1 MAYPRIDPRE
11 FLKRLPLFNDFGA
24 EELSAIAAATTEVHV
39 ARGTAVFQRGD
50 PCNGFHTVIFG
61 QVKLGF
67 VSVQGNEKIV
77 EVIGPGHSF
86 GEALMFMERPYILN
100 AHAMVDTMLL
110 HISKQ
115 AIFSELERNPAFARR
130 MLAGMSRRLHGLI
143 SDVESYSLRSGSQRI
158 VGYLLKDEPENDG
171 VRIMLGMSKKMLA
184 SRLNLTPE
192 YFSRVLHELVE
203 KGMIAVSGREI
214 TILDLARLR
223 AFEG

>member
-77 EVIGPGHSF
+77 EVVGPGHSF

-100 AHAMVDTMLL
+100 AHAMADTMLL

-115 AIFSELERNPAFARR
+115 AIFGELERNPAFARR

-158 VGYLLKDEPENDG
+158 VGYLLKEEPEDDG
-171 VRIMLGMSKKMLA
+171 ARIMLGMSKKMLA

>member
-1 MAYPRIDPRE
+1 MASHRIDPRD
-11 FLKRLPLFNDFGA
+11 FLKRLPLFTDFGA
-24 EELSAIAAATTEVHV
+24 DELNAIAAATTEQHV

-67 VSVQGNEKIV
+67 VSAQGNEKIV
-77 EVIGPGHSF
+77 EVVGPGHSF

-100 AHAMVDTMLL
+100 AHALSDTLLL
-110 HISKQ
+110 HISKNV
-115 AIFSELERNPAFARR
+115 IFGELERNPLLARR

-158 VGYLLKDEPENDG
+158 VGYLLKDEPAGDG
-171 VRIMLGMSKKMLA
+171 AQVVLGMSKKMLA

-192 YFSRVLHELVE
+192 YFSRVLHELVD
-203 KGMIAVSGREI
+203 KGMIAVQGREI
-214 TILDLARLR
+214 TILDIGRLR

>member
-1 MAYPRIDPRE
+1 MATHRIDPRD
-11 FLKRLPLFNDFGA
+11 FLKRLPLFADFGPD
-24 EELSAIAAATTEVHV
+24 ELNAIASATTEQHV

-67 VSVQGNEKIV
+67 VSAQGNEKIV
-77 EVIGPGHSF
+77 EVVGPGHSF

-100 AHAMVDTMLL
+100 AHAMADTLLL
-110 HISKQ
+110 HISKN
-115 AIFSELERNPAFARR
+115 AIFGELERNPLLARR

-158 VGYLLKDEPENDG
+158 VGYLLKDEPESDG
-171 VRIMLGMSKKMLA
+171 AQVVLGMSKKMLA

-192 YFSRVLHELVE
+192 YFSRVLHELVD
-203 KGMIAVSGREI
+203 KGMIAVRGREI
-214 TILDLARLR
+214 TILDLHRLR

>member
-77 EVIGPGHSF
+77 EVVGPGHSF
-86 GEALMFMERPYILN
+86 GEALMFMERPYILS
-100 AHAMVDTMLL
+100 AHAMVDSMLL
-110 HISKQ
+110 HISRQ
-115 AIFSELERNPAFARR
+115 AVFGELERNPTFARR

-158 VGYLLKDEPENDG
+158 VGYLLKEEPESDG
-171 VRIMLGMSKKMLA
+171 ARIMLGMSKKMLA

>member
-1 MAYPRIDPRE
+1 MAHPRIDPRD
-11 FLKRLPLFNDFGA
+11 FLKRLPLFSDFGA
-24 EELSAIAAATTEVHV
+24 EELNAIAAATTEQHV
-39 ARGTAVFQRGD
+39 PRGTAVFQRGD
-50 PCNGFHTVIFG
+50 QCNGFHTVIYG

-77 EVIGPGHSF
+77 EVVGAGHSF

-100 AHAMVDTMLL
+100 AHALADTLLL
-110 HISKQ
+110 HISKH
-115 AIFSELERNPAFARR
+115 AVFDELERNPVFARR

-158 VGYLLKDEPENDG
+158 VGYLLKEEPEGDG
-171 VRIMLGMSKKMLA
+171 AQVTLSMSKKMLA

-192 YFSRVLHELVE
+192 YFSRVLHELVDQ
-203 KGMIAVSGREI
+203 GMIAVRGREI
-214 TILDLARLR
+214 TILDIGRLR

>member
-11 FLKRLPLFNDFGA
+11 FLKRLPLVNDFGA
-24 EELSAIAAATTEVHV
+24 EELSSIAAATTEVHV

-77 EVIGPGHSF
+77 EVVGPGHSF

-110 HISKQ
+110 HNSKQ
-115 AIFSELERNPAFARR
+115 AIFGELERNPAFARR

-158 VGYLLKDEPENDG
+158 VGYLLKEEPEQDG
-171 VRIMLGMSKKMLA
+171 ARIMLGMSKKMLA

>member
-1 MAYPRIDPRE
+1 MASHRIDPRD
-11 FLKRLPLFNDFGA
+11 FLKRLPLFTDFGPD
-24 EELSAIAAATTEVHV
+24 ELNPIAAATTEQHI

-67 VSVQGNEKIV
+67 VSAQGNEKIV
-77 EVIGPGHSF
+77 EVVGPGHSF

-100 AHAMVDTMLL
+100 AHALSDTLLL
-110 HISKQ
+110 HISRNV
-115 AIFSELERNPAFARR
+115 IFGELERNPLLARR

-158 VGYLLKDEPENDG
+158 VGYLLKDEPAGDG
-171 VRIMLGMSKKMLA
+171 VQVVLGMSKKMLA

-192 YFSRVLHELVE
+192 YFSRVLHELVD
-203 KGMIAVSGREI
+203 KGMIAVRGREI
-214 TILDLARLR
+214 TILDIGRLR

>member
-1 MAYPRIDPRE
+1 MASHRIDPRD
-11 FLKRLPLFNDFGA
+11 FLKRLPLFTDFGPD
-24 EELSAIAAATTEVHV
+24 ELNPIAAATTEQHI

-67 VSVQGNEKIV
+67 VSAQGNEKIV
-77 EVIGPGHSF
+77 EVVGPGHSF

-100 AHAMVDTMLL
+100 AHALSDTLLL
-110 HISKQ
+110 HISRNV
-115 AIFSELERNPAFARR
+115 IFGELERNPLLARR

-158 VGYLLKDEPENDG
+158 VGYLLKDEPSGDG
-171 VRIMLGMSKKMLA
+171 AQVVLGMSKKMLA

-192 YFSRVLHELVE
+192 YFSRVLHELVD
-203 KGMIAVSGREI
+203 KGMIAVRGREI
-214 TILDLARLR
+214 TILDIGRLR

>member
-77 EVIGPGHSF
+77 EVVGPGHSF

-115 AIFSELERNPAFARR
+115 AIFGELERNPAFARR
-130 MLAGMSRRLHGLI
+130 MLAGMSRRLHSLI

-158 VGYLLKDEPENDG
+158 VGYLLKEEPESDG
-171 VRIMLGMSKKMLA
+171 ARITLGMSKKMLA